1 MKLAKNIKKTFLNK
15 NSLVQFN
22 ILSNTYVI

>member
-1 MKLAKNIKKTFLNK
+1 MKLAKNTKKTFLNK